1 MESIR
6 TKNAIALCHI
16 IEGYENFINDIELV
30 WEKNNYFY
38 FIEDLKKVSFK
49 ENIFGK
55 RDAKKFYEKY
65 NWIINTINEYS
76 RIDTFLFE
84 ILGDKNKQQSMYV
97 LYEYLLKN
105 EACIEQILTL
115 LEQIRSLGFQ
125 SILFDENADFTKE
138 EYNVFQEPIRNYN
151 ANIGYLE
158 NLERIPSYGK
168 EKIKYKSN
176 DSHYKIKF
184 NYTLAGNKF
193 LIDHTIYLNSLLFDP
208 SLLPSFA
215 SKPDIL
221 FEKIIDLKKDKVEE
235 CQKVTDAVNVKLK
248 LMDLKSELRSAK
260 QTIEKIYNSAEQK
273 NLEDALLYM
282 ELELARMEQVDC
294 ENDKELMENNAI
306 TEEILKRELS
316 VRKSILD
323 NIDLD

>member
-1 MESIR
+1 MREIR
-6 TKNAIALCHI
+6 IKSAITLCHI
-16 IEGYENFINDIELV
+16 IEGYDSFIKDVELI
-30 WEKNNYFY
+30 WKKNNYFY

-55 RDAKKFYEKY
+55 REAKKFYKEHSL
-65 NWIINTINEYS
+65 IINTINEHS
-76 RIDTFLFE
+76 RIDIFLKEF
-84 ILGDKNKQQSMYV
+84 LGDENKQQSMYV

-105 EACIEQILTL
+105 EADIEQILTL

-184 NYTLAGNKF
+184 SYSHIDNKF
-193 LIDHTIYLNSLLFDP
+193 LIDSTIYLNSLLFDP
-208 SLLPSFA
+208 SLLPSFS

-235 CQKVTDAVNVKLK
+235 CQKLTDAVNVKLK

-260 QTIEKIYNSAEQK
+260 QTLKELSNMEER
-273 NLEDALLYM
+273 NLLENALLYM

-294 ENDKELMENNAI
+294 ENDKELMENNSI
-306 TEEILKRELS
+306 TEDILKRECPMF
-316 VRKSILD
+316 VEVYR
-323 NIDLD
+323 

>member
-1 MESIR
+1 MENIR
-6 TKNAIALCHI
+6 IKNAIALCHI

-84 ILGDKNKQQSMYV
+84 ILDDKNKQQSMYV

-105 EACIEQILTL
+105 EACIEQILNL
-115 LEQIRSLGFQ
+115 LEWIKTLGFQ
-125 SILFDENADFTKE
+125 SILFDETADFTKE
-138 EYNVFQEPIRNYN
+138 EYNVVQEPIRNYN

-158 NLERIPSYGK
+158 NLERIPSYGN

-176 DSHYKIKF
+176 GSHYKIKF

-193 LIDHTIYLNSLLFDP
+193 LMDSTIYLNSLLFAP
-208 SLLPSFA
+208 SLLPLVGCTS
-215 SKPDIL
+215 DIL
-221 FEKIIDLKKDKVEE
+221 FEKIIDLKYDKVEE
-235 CQKVTDAVNVKLK
+235 CQKLTDAVNVKLK

-294 ENDKELMENNAI
+294 ENDKELMENNSI
-306 TEEILKRELS
+306 TEDILKRELS

>member
-6 TKNAIALCHI
+6 IKNAIALCHI

-55 RDAKKFYEKY
+55 NEAKKFYKKY
-65 NWIINTINEYS
+65 NWIINTINEHS

-84 ILGDKNKQQSMYV
+84 ILGDEKKKQSMNV
-97 LYEYLLKN
+97 LYEYLFKN
-105 EACIEQILTL
+105 EACIEQILNL
-115 LEQIRSLGFQ
+115 LEWIKALGFQ

-168 EKIKYKSN
+168 EKIRYKSN
-176 DSHYKIKF
+176 GSHYKIKF
-184 NYTLAGNKF
+184 DYSHTYKKF
-193 LIDHTIYLNSLLFDP
+193 LMDSTIYLNSLLFDP
-208 SLLPSFA
+208 SLLPSFS

-235 CQKVTDAVNVKLK
+235 CQKLTDAVNVKLK

-260 QTIEKIYNSAEQK
+260 QTLKELSNMEER
-273 NLEDALLYM
+273 NLLENALLYM

-294 ENDKELMENNAI
+294 ENDKELMENNSI
-306 TEEILKRELS
+306 TEDILKRECPMF
-316 VRKSILD
+316 VEVYR
-323 NIDLD
+323 